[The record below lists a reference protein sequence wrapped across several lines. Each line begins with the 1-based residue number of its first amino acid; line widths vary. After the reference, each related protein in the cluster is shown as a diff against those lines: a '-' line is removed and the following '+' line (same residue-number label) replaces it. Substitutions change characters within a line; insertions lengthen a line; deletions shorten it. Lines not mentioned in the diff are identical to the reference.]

1 MKSKGISKLAN
12 QCERS
17 TGSSTCLEKKPRALI
32 EPGKR
37 NKATTEATDKTM
49 IDNKSKVV
57 MIYGESYAQ
66 PKLSSGL
73 RIFNLKYRHNSNEEN
88 KIVKLYLNLLLKPN
102 NFFLRETVKS
112 FVLDALNEGPMIVLE
127 PPWIRAPKFL
137 T

>member
-32 EPGKR
+32 EPGHA
-37 NKATTEATDKTM
+37 NKANPEATDKTI

-73 RIFNLKYRHNSNEEN
+73 RIFNLKYRHNSNEES
-88 KIVKLYLNLLLKPN
+88 KIGKLYLNLLLKPN
-102 NFFLRETVKS
+102 SFFLRETVKS
-112 FVLDALNEGPMIVLE
+112 FVLDALNEDPMIVLVE
-127 PPWIRAPKFL
+127 GLKKV
-137 T
+137 